1 MPSKEE
7 SLARYLL
14 DILENIDAAREFA
27 GSLSASEFSAERMRI
42 YAAVRALEIVSE
54 ASRHIPD
61 EIKARFPGINWRA
74 IKAAG
79 NVYRHVYSAVSS
91 EVIWETI
98 ANDLPSLAAAIS
110 EELKRLGHKPT
121 F

>member
-1 MPSKEE
+1 MPSREGGF
-7 SLARYLL
+7 ARYLL
-14 DILENIDAAREFA
+14 DILENIDAAYEFV

-42 YAAVRALEIVSE
+42 YAATRALEIISE

-61 EIKARFPGINWRA
+61 EAKARFLTINWRA

-79 NVYRHVYSAVSS
+79 NVYRHAYSAVSS

-98 ANDLPSLAAAIS
+98 ASDLPLLATAIS
-110 EELKRLGHKPT
+110 EELRRLGYKPT